1 MASSGDK
8 LPEVTTPAAPAA
20 PAAASTPSAV
30 VESVKENVSKGV
42 SFMKVFSGT
51 QTGTVVVMLILA
63 VALAFITGY
72 ILYYT
77 INKTISNQQSYVI
90 PETKLPVLT
99 TQESSFSA
107 DRVPNS
113 VNGKR
118 ASLSFWIYIYDIN
131 KYNGTI
137 RHVLHR
143 GAEGEKF
150 GTASPYIYLDP
161 SKNTL
166 YATFAPSDGKLY
178 TNPPNSTNDYTSL
191 LPGSTITLDQMNFLN
206 ATRGISIDYIPLQRW
221 VHVVLVVNENV
232 SNGGSITAFVDGEF
246 VKTVN
251 AKTDL
256 SSLTVKQNGVDKQIN
271 QITTSASTA
280 TVPVYY
286 PTPKFNITNVDL
298 DKKGNIYTGGSVG
311 SAVGPGFSG
320 MLSMVQFFNY
330 DMNVNDVYT
339 LYQKGPV
346 DNMLAKLGL
355 PAYGVQSPI
364 YRVG

>member
-30 VESVKENVSKGV
+30 VESVKQNVSKGV

-90 PETKLPVLT
+90 PETKLPIVT

-107 DRVPNS
+107 DQVPNS

-143 GAEGEKF
+143 GAEGNKF

-178 TNPPNSTNDYTSL
+178 KNPPNSTDYTAL
-191 LPGSTITLDQMNFLN
+191 LPDTTITSDQMKFLN

-251 AKTDL
+251 SKTDL
-256 SSLTVKQNGVDKQIN
+256 SSLTVGGTKIKDTIIVG
-271 QITTSASTA
+271 STPTA
-280 TVPVYY
+280 KYPVPQ
-286 PTPKFNITNVDL
+286 FNITNVDL
-298 DKKGNIYTGGSVG
+298 DKKGDIYTGGAVG
-311 SAVGPGFSG
+311 STVGPGFSG

>member
-8 LPEVTTPAAPAA
+8 LPEVTTPATP
-20 PAAASTPSAV
+20 AASTPSAV
-30 VESVKENVSKGV
+30 VESVKQSVTNGV

-77 INKTISNQQSYVI
+77 INKTISNQQSYII
-90 PETKLPVLT
+90 PETKIPILT
-99 TQESSFSA
+99 SQESSFSA
-107 DRVPNS
+107 DAVPHS
-113 VNGKR
+113 ANGKR

-131 KYNGTI
+131 KYNGTY

-143 GAEGEKF
+143 GAEGDNP
-150 GTASPYIYLDP
+150 GIASPYIYLDP

-166 YATFAPSDGKLY
+166 YATFASSDGKPF
-178 TNPPNSTNDYTSL
+178 TNPPNGQDYATL
-191 LPGSTITLDQMNFLN
+191 FGPTITPDMMNFLN

-232 SNGGSITAFVDGEF
+232 TSGGSITAYVDGEF

-251 AKTDL
+251 AKTADL
-256 SSLTVKQNGVDKQIN
+256 SALTVKQNGVDTKIN
-271 QITTSASTA
+271 AIVKTAGVGSTSA
-280 TVPVYY
+280 VNY
-286 PTPKFNITNVDL
+286 PTPTFNITNVDL
-298 DKKGNIYTGGSVG
+298 DKKGDIYTGGAIG

-320 MLSMVQFFNY
+320 MVSMVQFFNY

>member
-8 LPEVTTPAAPAA
+8 LPEVTTPAA
-20 PAAASTPSAV
+20 STPSAV
-30 VESVKENVSKGV
+30 VESVKQSVSNGV

-51 QTGTVVVMLILA
+51 QTGTVVVLLIIA

-77 INKTISNQQSYVI
+77 INKTISNQQSYII
-90 PETKLPVLT
+90 PETKLPIVT

-107 DRVPNS
+107 DLVPNS

-143 GAEGEKF
+143 GAEGDKF

-178 TNPPNSTNDYTSL
+178 TNPPNDQDYTSL
-191 LPGSTITLDQMNFLN
+191 LPDTSMTSDKMNFLN

-232 SNGGSITAFVDGEF
+232 TSGGSITAYVDGEF

-256 SSLTVKQNGVDKQIN
+256 TNLTVQQSSVATKIN
-271 QITTSASTA
+271 AIIKTPAVGTTKPA
-280 TVPVYY
+280 VYY

-311 SAVGPGFSG
+311 SGVGPGFSG

-330 DMNVNDVYT
+330 DMNVNDIYT